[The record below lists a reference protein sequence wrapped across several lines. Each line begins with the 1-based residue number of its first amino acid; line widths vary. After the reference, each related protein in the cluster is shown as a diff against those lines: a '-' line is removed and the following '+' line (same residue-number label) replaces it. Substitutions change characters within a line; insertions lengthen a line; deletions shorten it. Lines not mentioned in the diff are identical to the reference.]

1 MSDSDLRLRILHK
14 RYIEETTIVSMRMPK
29 DMLRDIEAIAKE
41 TGRTRNDIL
50 MLSLEFSL
58 DHLEIEKKD
67 KN

>member
-1 MSDSDLRLRILHK
+1 MSDSGLRLRIPHK